1 VCRSLFRLVLTAVA
15 LTAAGC
21 AFSGSA
27 TPVSSGASPADSMT
41 THQRFVAA
49 RPAVERYIDA
59 IAMHR
64 LEDAQP
70 VVQAAGTYEDQQTL
84 QALQDWFATL
94 PIGAVRMTATPVH
107 LAEADAVGV
116 RVVIHARLSPEP
128 LSTWIPLGERV
139 MLARYSDGG
148 WRVAADI
155 SARRD
160 VHTGQYGLRLFDQP
174 SVLTG
179 KHATVIYENT
189 EASNAAQ
196 QILADA
202 DEVVPRLTA
211 LYGTD
216 RAAFHPV
223 VFVVDT
229 RKQGEKLSG
238 VPIVRK
244 ELPQGFVVNGL
255 AYIEWSVWA
264 GGDVLERDG
273 TIAHELTHVA
283 STGMLGRSPHSLIE
297 GLAMYEEDQFLRRLR
312 VHLLLGPIAAEYTHG
327 GFPSANI
334 WGRRATDWGIS
345 NARAVDLC
353 YEDAQAMTT
362 VIMERHGGAAGL
374 RRLANAFNAMHAG
387 HHGLLYGQEQ
397 VQEAF
402 RRGLGVP
409 FDQVVAEA
417 HAYAASDTR

>member
-1 VCRSLFRLVLTAVA
+1 
-15 LTAAGC
+15 
-21 AFSGSA
+21 
-27 TPVSSGASPADSMT
+27 MT
-41 THQRFVAA
+41 TQQRFDAA
-49 RPAVERYIDA
+49 RPAVERYIQA

-64 LEDAQP
+64 VEDVQP
-70 VVQAAGTYEDQQTL
+70 VVQAAGTYADQKTL
-84 QALQDWFATL
+84 QALQDWFAAI
-94 PIGAVRMTATPVH
+94 PIGAVRMTAKPVH

-116 RVVIHARLSPEP
+116 RVVIRARLLPQP
-128 LSTWIPLGERV
+128 LSTWIPIGERV
-139 MLARYSDGG
+139 MLARYSSGG

-160 VHTGQYGLRLFDQP
+160 VHTGQYGLRLFEQP

-211 LYGTD
+211 LDGTD

-223 VFVVDT
+223 VFVVDS
-229 RKQGEKLSG
+229 RQQGEKLSG

-255 AYIEWSVWA
+255 AYIEWPEWA

-273 TIAHELTHVA
+273 TIAHELTHIA

-297 GLAMYEEDQFLRRLR
+297 GLAMYEEDQFLRGLR
-312 VHLLLGPIAAEYTHG
+312 FHLLLGPIASVYAHG
-327 GFPSANI
+327 GFPSAAI

-345 NARAVDLC
+345 NANDVDLC

-362 VIMERHGGAAGL
+362 MIMERHGGVSGL
-374 RRLANAFNAMHAG
+374 RRLAHAFNAMHAS
-387 HHGLLYGQEQ
+387 HHGLLYSPAQ
-397 VQEAF
+397 VREAF
-402 RRGLGVP
+402 QRGLGVS

-417 HAYAASDTR
+417 HAYAASDSR